1 MQIQSAPP
9 ALPYSDNMRKAFA
22 DAFEE
27 LREKAWTIEPS
38 NNVKS
43 SPEQPK
49 SWLTDPY
56 ALMET
61 IGMGYR
67 NAPSVLTFDTLRMT
81 SERNT
86 VIAAIILTR
95 VNQVAAFCRPQEN
108 KYSVGFKIR
117 LRGSAHMNRRPTSS
131 EKDKSGFI
139 EHYLLNTGLVFNLG
153 RDGFEQAVRKL
164 VRDSL
169 TYDQLTFEKIRTYG
183 GRPHSFIVVPAD
195 TVRIVAPRIPK
206 GTPPAK
212 AELKKQLK
220 YVQVINGEIVTE
232 YTHDEMAFGVRNPR
246 SYMKVF
252 GYGLP
257 EIEILMT
264 TVTSHLW
271 AEEWNRRQFSQG
283 STIKG
288 VVNFQ
293 GNIPPQQFEA
303 FKRQWYAQVSGVS
316 NAWKTPVVN
325 TDGMTFI
332 PLQGNNVEMGYQ
344 MWMEY
349 LIKIASAIYQIDPA
363 EINFDLRGGSQQQP
377 LFMSSNEAQQK
388 VSKDRG
394 LQPLL
399 RFVEDT
405 INRHVVWQI
414 DPRFELAFV
423 GLDAK
428 TEDQAM
434 QLRQQQVSNIF
445 TLNEVRA
452 MEDLPP
458 LPHGDMPLNPVY
470 AGAKQQ
476 AQMMEQ
482 QQQMGGAGGAPGGP
496 PGAGGMPGAPPG
508 APLGGAPPDQ
518 EAEPGG
524 QPQPAQP
531 YAGRFD
537 GKKPGKEE
545 KHGADNLRRFHDEDD
560 NTSSPERGDHE
571 TSSSDSDDSSED
583 KRYVHLHDWD
593 STVHASVKDND
604 LAKSTVFYD
613 VIE

>member
-1 MQIQSAPP
+1 MQVEPTPP
-9 ALPYSDNMRKAFA
+9 AYPVTPDMRKAFA

-27 LREKAWTIEPS
+27 LRDKAWTLEPS
-38 NNVKS
+38 TAVKP
-43 SPEQPK
+43 SPQQPK

-61 IGMGYR
+61 VGMGYR

-81 SERNT
+81 GDRNT

-117 LRGSAHMNRRPTSS
+117 LRGSAHMHRRPTK
-131 EKDKSGFI
+131 EENAKAQFI
-139 EHYLLNTGLVFNLG
+139 EHYLLNTGLEFNLG
-153 RDGFEQAVRKL
+153 RDGFEQGVRKL

-169 TYDQLTFEKIRTYG
+169 TYDQMTFEKVRTFG
-183 GRPHSFIVVPAD
+183 GRPHSFHVVPAD
-195 TVRIVAPRIPK
+195 TIRIVAPKIPK
-206 GTPPAK
+206 GTPPDRAD
-212 AELKKQLK
+212 LKRQLK

-232 YTHDEMAFGVRNPR
+232 YTHDELAFAVRNPR
-246 SYMKVF
+246 SYIKVY

-257 EIEILMT
+257 EIEVLMT

-293 GNIPPQQFEA
+293 GNIPAQQFEA
-303 FKRQWYAQVSGVS
+303 FKRQWYAQISGVS

-405 INRHVVWQI
+405 VNRHVVWQI
-414 DPRFELAFV
+414 DDAFELAFV

-434 QLRQQQVSNIF
+434 QLRQQQVTTIY

-458 LPHGDMPLNPVY
+458 LKHGDMPLNPVY

-476 AQMMEQ
+476 ADMAEQ
-482 QQQMGGAGGAPGGP
+482 QQQMGGMPGGAPGG
-496 PGAGGMPGAPPG
+496 GGMPGGQPGMPPG
-508 APLGGAPPDQ
+508 QDQQDQGQ

-524 QPQPAQP
+524 QPAPAQP
-531 YAGRFD
+531 YAGRFA
-537 GKKPGKEE
+537 GKQPGQEE
-545 KHGADNLRRFHDEDD
+545 KQGADNLRRFHDEASDD
-560 NTSSPERGDHE
+560 STSSPERGDHE
-571 TSSSDSDDSSED
+571 TSSDSDDSSED

-593 STVHASVKDND
+593 STVHASVNDND
-604 LAKSTVFYD
+604 LVKSTVVYD